1 MAEPYIG
8 QIAIFGF
15 NFAPLNWVFCNG
27 ALLSIA
33 QNQAFFA
40 IIGTYYGGDG
50 RTTFAVPN
58 IGNSG
63 VVNQGQGPG
72 LSSYVIGETAGITDV
87 TLTSQQMPTHTHVA
101 NGTEGSAYGLTVA
114 NGSWMGQSETGNAY
128 LLCTFSRRGRE
139 LCASYY
145 FHRRRFTAAY
155 KRTALSRHELL
166 HRDNGGFLVAQLMCS
181 KTRCSHTR
189 GLSFRSPGDDDRPF
203 LRELFETALP
213 DARILAAWPMRRA
226 VPFSISNSTFRRCIT
241 RAPTPRQTAGLCL
254 LRADRSAG

>member
-87 TLTSQQMPTHTHVA
+87 TLTSQQMPTHTHV
-101 NGTEGSAYGLTVA
+101 GTVLKGAPTGLQ
-114 NGSWMGQSETGNAY
+114 WRMGHGWASPRPAMPICLH
-128 LLCTFSRRGRE
+128 LLQEGRE